1 MQVPEQLDS
10 RAADFSGHSVNV
22 LRRGDYLLCR
32 LEREPGE
39 RLLLVARELGL
50 EAASSDRRLEHELAL
65 RTELHPDWAARPI
78 ALTQYTDRPALM
90 LQDPGGELL
99 DQLIEQP
106 LNTK

>member
-10 RAADFSGHSVNV
+10 RAETDFSDSSVNV

-39 RLLLVARELGL
+39 RLLLVARDL

-65 RTELHPDWAARPI
+65 RTELHPDWAARRI
-78 ALTQYTDRPALM
+78 ALTQYRNRPALM
-90 LQDPGGELL
+90 LQDPGGGLL
-99 DQLIEQP
+99 DQRIE
-106 LNTK
+106 